1 MTFNIYYYII
11 TILLLERVIKMKY
24 ICDICGFVYDDEN
37 EEVKFEDLPDT
48 WVCPICGAGKD
59 AFSKAE

>member
-1 MTFNIYYYII
+1 
-11 TILLLERVIKMKY
+11 MKY
-24 ICDICGFVYDDEN
+24 ICDICGFVYDDDKET
-37 EEVKFEDLPDT
+37 VKFEDLPDT